1 MFHNDRRKLTVRWSA
16 RSLRPR
22 SRAAAALYVA
32 LAIVGGGAAGLLT
45 MTGIQSTQALFSGDH
60 PVDND
65 VRTARI
71 FRGEHDTPAFIVTDS
86 SSGSAVDVSSPLG
99 FAGDGRFFTSYAWAT
114 SFSAGRY
121 LELDLNA
128 PLPGGLDVTNG
139 TLAIKLASDS
149 PISTACYYVEVR
161 RQSNGAVLSSHG
173 SAGSP
178 LECVA
183 GTTFSTLSVS
193 LAAVDTTDIADDLR
207 VRIYSTDTGSAAVRI
222 DRLVV
227 SGDTPYSSFTLY
239 PVLTR
244 DAHDGTTDV
253 LRWGLAGT

>member
-1 MFHNDRRKLTVRWSA
+1 MRRPA
-16 RSLRPR
+16 RSPRPR

-45 MTGIQSTQALFSGDH
+45 MTGIQWTQALFSGDH
-60 PVDND
+60 PVAND
-65 VRTARI
+65 VHSARI
-71 FRGEHDTPAFIVTDS
+71 FRGGRDTPAFVVADH
-86 SSGSAVDVSSPLG
+86 SSGSAVDGSSPLG
-99 FAGDGRFFTSYAWAT
+99 FAADGRYFTSHAWAA

-121 LELDLNA
+121 LELDLNT
-128 PLPGGLDVTNG
+128 PLPGGLDVTNA

-149 PISTACYYVEVR
+149 SVSTACYYVEVR

-173 SAGSP
+173 SSASP
-178 LECVA
+178 IECVA
-183 GTTFSTLSVS
+183 GTTFSTLNVS